1 MFKPF
6 YIKLIIQGW
15 WNWLLDCISDIKY
28 KKYFDDRLNI
38 CKTCEHNKYGFCDI
52 CGCVLK
58 AKTKAEDSVCPDK
71 KWDTIKNTL
80 NKYKNDNDVID
91 G

>member
-15 WNWLLDCISDIKY
+15 WNWFLDCISDLKY

-38 CKTCEHNKYGFCDI
+38 CKNCEHNIKYMGARICDQ
-52 CGCVLK
+52 CGCIIKSK
-58 AKTKAEDSVCPDK
+58 ASIESEKCLMN
-71 KWDTIKNTL
+71 KW
-80 NKYKNDNDVID
+80 
-91 G
+91 